1 MVLAEGANPGR
12 AFGEVL
18 FRVVV
23 LGLIVWGIVHL
34 IRKRRRP
41 GPTAQHPQPYWDGA
55 TWRYPPQPQGPQA
68 HPQPYW
74 DGVAWRYPPQQPQ
87 QPPYP
92 QQAYQQPPYE
102 QQPPYPGAGY

>member
-41 GPTAQHPQPYWDGA
+41 GPAAQQPQPYWDGA
-55 TWRYPPQPQGPQA
+55 
-68 HPQPYW
+68 
-74 DGVAWRYPPQQPQ
+74 AWRYPPQQPPYPQQ